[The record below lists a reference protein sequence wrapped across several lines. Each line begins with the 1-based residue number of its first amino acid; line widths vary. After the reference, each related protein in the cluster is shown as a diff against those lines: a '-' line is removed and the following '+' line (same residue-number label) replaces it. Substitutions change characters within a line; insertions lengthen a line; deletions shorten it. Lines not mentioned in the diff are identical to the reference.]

1 MARDVIVLNRM
12 FSGSYLDENLGH
24 EIINLF
30 LCDNGKHYVYL
41 NDDGT
46 FDKAYLNRIKTVV
59 FVQDSGNNAV
69 KIIGKADVV
78 DDIFAKEIYL
88 NDVKLVGEQSQVA
101 YILRNEVKYGGTY
114 LHAIHFNDKQ
124 QSTWITFLCKNYC
137 VPASGNASIQFSYT
151 QSGTQGSITR
161 LGANKACS
169 SLKQYFKPCDA
180 DYETLDRLLNDPN
193 AWKAG
198 RLKKVK
204 ENEKPKPE
212 HRRVMMEELFKSRI
226 KANKKMSDW
235 FDMAK

>member
-41 NDDGT
+41 NDYGT

-88 NDVKLVGEQSQVA
+88 NDVKLVGEQSQVD

-124 QSTWITFLCKNYC
+124 QSTWILSCARTI
-137 VPASGNASIQFSYT
+137 VSRHQAMPQFNSPT
-151 QSGTQGSITR
+151 LKVERKAQSPGLELIR
-161 LGANKACS
+161 LAA
-169 SLKQYFKPCDA
+169 A
-180 DYETLDRLLNDPN
+180 
-193 AWKAG
+193 
-198 RLKKVK
+198 
-204 ENEKPKPE
+204 
-212 HRRVMMEELFKSRI
+212 
-226 KANKKMSDW
+226 
-235 FDMAK
+235 